1 MRACRSCL
9 FTEENLPQIQIN
21 ADGICQVCQ
30 VNFQTIQ
37 ETREQQQAKTLEE
50 RWNNI
55 KQQKKGKYDCLIGIS
70 GGIDSSFMVL
80 MAKKAGMNPLLLHV
94 DGGWNSTI
102 AVSNIQKLI
111 QWSGFDYEAIV
122 LNWEE
127 IQDAQRAFVKA
138 NVLDIDLPFENALLK
153 QLYATAKKHHIQSI
167 LFGYNAFTEGLL
179 PEGYTHYKLDKRNII
194 DIHKRFGRKKIA
206 YSQFIG
212 TLEHFRFTRFSKIRF
227 EYPLNWVEYN
237 KAEAQQA
244 VIEAFNWKDYG
255 GKHHENL
262 YTQFYQEVILP
273 KKFNVYKRIAHLSML
288 ICSGQINKLE
298 AEKELEKEPNISPDA
313 AVYFCKKMELT
324 QEELENYLNTPA
336 VDHRKYKSDL
346 DVYDRY
352 KPVYK
357 KLKNYIGWSWF
368 KGKFSD

>member
-1 MRACRSCL
+1 MKACSCCL

-21 ADGICQVCQ
+21 ADGICQVCE
-30 VNFQTIQ
+30 VNLQTIE
-37 ETREQQQAKTLEE
+37 ETRAQQQLQTLEQ

-70 GGIDSSFMVL
+70 GGIDSSYMVL

-127 IQDAQRAFVKA
+127 IQDAQRAFVQA

-153 QLYATAKKHHIQSI
+153 QLYATAKKHQITSI
-167 LFGYNAFTEGLL
+167 LFGYNAFTEGFL
-179 PEGYTHYKLDKRNII
+179 PEVYTHYKLDKRNIV
-194 DIHKRFGRKKIA
+194 DIHKQFGRKPIH
-206 YSQFIG
+206 YNQFIG
-212 TLEHFRFTRFSKIRF
+212 TLEHFRFTKISKIHF
-227 EYPLNWVEYN
+227 EYPLNWLEYN
-237 KAEAQQA
+237 KSEAQQA
-244 VIEAFNWKDYG
+244 VIEAFKWEDYG
-255 GKHHENL
+255 GKHHENF

-273 KKFNVYKRIAHLSML
+273 KKFNVHKRIAHLSML
-288 ICSGQINKLE
+288 ICSGQLTRLE
-298 AEKELEKEPNISPDA
+298 AQQELEKELKIPTDA
-313 AVYFCKKMELT
+313 ANYFCKKMELT
-324 QEELENYLNTPA
+324 EEDLEIYLNTPA
-336 VDHRKYKSDL
+336 VDHRKFKSDL
-346 DVYDRY
+346 DLYDRY
-352 KPVYK
+352 KPIYK
-357 KLKNYIGWSWF
+357 TLRNFLGWSWF